1 MKQTACSGKTGAIAS
16 VLAGAVVA
24 LSLPNIASASYPT
37 PEPSAVYG
45 LLFEQAAMWRERN
58 RFDLAAQSL
67 RKILESQ
74 PDNAEALFQLGSIEL
89 QNQNFDQVRATI
101 ARLKQVDPTDPRAA
115 ELERAMA
122 VGQTDEV
129 SLAEARRLAAAGVYD
144 RAIAAYQ
151 RAFRGGPPPFDLAVE
166 YYETLAGSGGGWEE
180 ARLRLKA
187 LADRSFATSR
197 VKFAYARV
205 LTYNEQTRREGIAML
220 ANLASDPAVGQ
231 AAFEAM
237 RQGMLWLSIGAQDRP
252 FFESYLRRFP
262 GDTVVRD
269 KLAGMLKPSK
279 QDPLAAAVTEAYRLS
294 DQGLNDQ
301 AVARFEAVLQSDPNY
316 VDAVAGIGIVRLRQ
330 ERFID
335 ARDQLMKAM
344 RLAPDRQSEWAQ
356 ALDTANFWSSYR
368 EAVGLR
374 DRGDLAQAEKLVR
387 PLADRTGTGTERA
400 VAQAFLADLLRRQG
414 KQREAEGYYR
424 DALSRDST
432 NKDALAGLYQVVTAQ
447 GRDVRGEPLL
457 ANIDATTRN
466 RIQSD
471 AAQQAG
477 ERLRVQAKGLESSAP
492 DRAEALY
499 RQAMQADPS
508 SPWIRYDLAKQLARM
523 GKVAE
528 AQPLIDD
535 LIASGRPESLFAAA
549 VYYSEQQRTG
559 EAVALLDQIPANQ
572 RSARMNSLRNDLKTA
587 GDTDQL
593 IAAAKAGD
601 ATARATIVSRANAPQ
616 ATPLQ
621 LANSALSLAKIGDRT
636 QAMVIVRRLM
646 ARSDLSPDML
656 RLMFYASLEAGQDA
670 DANTVLARMSR
681 GTASRDV
688 GSLQESLA
696 IRQADRLREQHNLTA
711 AYDALAPFVTVAS
724 PSIAARLALARIY
737 KDSNFS
743 EEAIQVLDGIMVS
756 HPADA
761 DTLQEAVNIT
771 IDLKRYERAE
781 VWLAEAMR
789 LQPQNPRLYMVQ
801 ARLLRARGDNAGAR
815 RALETA
821 QQLNRGARQSDGA
834 SVPSVPGPSVLSEAV
849 GQQASAADAPDYAAV
864 RSAGA
869 GRGSA
874 GVSSLRPD
882 GRTTDADVMTEFDKR
897 MAAGPA
903 SRTADA
909 PVRLEAVSLDRRPPL
924 AVPAVLMAQAPSERP
939 VQVAQNPLVPLRRPG
954 DSGSS
959 SGGAPSSTG
968 GPSPIGGP
976 SSPSL
981 PGTYGGPPSL
991 APAPLPSTPAGPS
1004 ASPGD
1009 TDPLS
1014 REITRELTALK
1025 RDTATTIEAG
1035 LGYRGRSGQSGFGRL
1050 NEVTVPLKGRI
1061 PIGNGALTALV
1072 MPAGLDAGSMA
1083 TDSSTLSRYGSN
1095 ALLPAANVVQPGAL
1109 RATGVAV
1116 GLGFEWGRLTADV
1129 GSTPL
1134 GFPVANVVGGVT
1146 WNQPLGTTMN
1156 LKFEASRRPVTDSLL
1171 SYAGVTDPATG
1182 TIWGGVIRSGGE
1194 SIVSYD
1200 DGDLGV
1206 FAKFAYGYY
1215 TGTNVQTNQSYEL
1228 TTGAYFRPYKDEKSE
1243 LKVGIAGSYLSYNQN
1258 LNGYTFGQGGYFSPQ
1273 SFYSL
1278 IFPVDWTETTGKFKY
1293 AVGGAIGVQSSQQ
1306 DSSPYFPNN
1315 YGLQNAANIIATTN
1329 ATLPPIYPSVSNT
1342 GLAFGL
1348 HLGFEYAVTERTA
1361 IGAKANFDN
1370 SYQYDQ
1376 GTVLLFL
1383 RSSIN

>member
-24 LSLPNIASASYPT
+24 LSLPNIAHASPT

-101 ARLKQVDPTDPRAA
+101 ARLKQVDPNDPRAA

-129 SLAEARRLAAAGVYD
+129 SLAEARRLAAAGAYD

-180 ARLRLKA
+180 ARLRLKE
-187 LADRSFATSR
+187 LSERSFATSR

-205 LTYNEQTRREGIAML
+205 LTYNEQTRREGIALL

-237 RQGMLWLSIGAQDRP
+237 RQGMLWLSIGPQDRP
-252 FFESYLRRFP
+252 FFESYLKRFP

-269 KLAGMLKPSK
+269 KLAGMLKPGK
-279 QDPLAAAVTEAYRLS
+279 QDPLAAAVAEAYRLS

-301 AVARFEAVLQSDPNY
+301 AIARFEGVLQSDPSY
-316 VDAVAGIGIVRLRQ
+316 VDAVVGIGNVRLRQ
-330 ERFID
+330 ERFVD
-335 ARDQLMKAM
+335 ARDQFLKAA

-356 ALDTANFWSSYR
+356 ALDTANFWASYR
-368 EAVGLR
+368 EAVTLR
-374 DRGDLAQAEKLVR
+374 DRGDVAQAEKLVR
-387 PLADRTGTGTERA
+387 PLAERVGTGQERA

-424 DALSRDST
+424 EALTKDPT
-432 NKDALAGLYQVVTAQ
+432 NKDALAGLYQVMVAQ

-457 ANIDATTRN
+457 ANLDATTRN
-466 RIQSD
+466 RIQSN
-471 AAQQAG
+471 ASQATAD
-477 ERLRVQAKGLESSAP
+477 RLRVEAKGLDKSAP

-508 SPWIRYDLAKQLARM
+508 SPWIRYDLAKLLASR
-523 GKVAE
+523 GRLAE
-528 AQPLIDD
+528 AQPLIDE

-593 IAAAKAGD
+593 VAAAKAGD
-601 ATARATIVSRANAPQ
+601 ANARATIISRANAPQ

-621 LANSALSLAKIGDRT
+621 LANSALSLAKIGERT
-636 QAMVIVRRLM
+636 QAMAIVRRLM
-646 ARSDLSPDML
+646 ARNDLSPDML

-670 DANTVLARMSR
+670 EANNVLARMSR

-696 IRQADRLREQHNLTA
+696 IRQADRLREQRNLSA
-711 AYDALAPFVTVAS
+711 AYDTLAPFVSGPS
-724 PSIAARLALARIY
+724 PSVAARLALARVY
-737 KDSNFS
+737 KDSGFTD
-743 EEAIQVLDGIMVS
+743 ETIQVLDGIMATRA
-756 HPADA
+756 ADA
-761 DTLQEAVNIT
+761 DTLQEAVNIA
-771 IDLKRYERAE
+771 IDLRRYDRAE
-781 VWLAEAMR
+781 AWLAEALR

-821 QQLNRGARQSDGA
+821 QQLNRGSRQSEGA
-834 SVPSVPGPSVLSEAV
+834 SAPLVPGEPLRQ
-849 GQQASAADAPDYAAV
+849 QQASAADVPDYAAV
-864 RSAGA
+864 RAGPSGG
-869 GRGSA
+869 GRTA
-874 GVSSLRPD
+874 VASLRPD
-882 GRTTDADVMTEFDKR
+882 GRTTDADVMAEFERR
-897 MAAGPA
+897 MAGPA
-903 SRTADA
+903 AKPVDA
-909 PVRLEAVSLDRRPPL
+909 PMPVQALSLEPRTPL
-924 AVPAVLMAQAPSERP
+924 SVPAVLMAQAPPARD
-939 VQVAQNPLVPLRRPG
+939 VQIAQAVPLRRPG
-954 DSGSS
+954 GDVGPSS
-959 SGGAPSSTG
+959 SGPPSTLGPPSTPGGPSTPGAPSSYG
-968 GPSPIGGP
+968 GP
-976 SSPSL
+976 
-981 PGTYGGPPSL
+981 TYAGPPSL
-991 APAPLPSTPAGPS
+991 VPPPLPSPPAGPS
-1004 ASPGD
+1004 SSTGD

-1014 REITRELTALK
+1014 REINRELAALK
-1025 RDTATTIEAG
+1025 RDTSTVIEAG
-1035 LGYRGRSGQSGFGRL
+1035 LGFRGRSGESGFGRL

-1061 PIGNGALTALV
+1061 PIGNGAMTALV
-1072 MPAGLDAGSMA
+1072 MPVGLDAGSMA
-1083 TDSSTLSRYGSN
+1083 TDSGTLSRYGSN
-1095 ALLPAANVVQPGAL
+1095 ALLPPANVVAPGAL

-1116 GLGFEWGRLTADV
+1116 GLGFEWGRLSGDV

-1134 GFPVANVVGGVT
+1134 GFPIANVVGGVT

-1156 LKFEASRRPVTDSLL
+1156 LKLEASRRPVTDSLL
-1171 SYAGVTDPATG
+1171 SYAGVTDPASG
-1182 TIWGGVIRSGGE
+1182 TIWGAVIRNGGE
-1194 SIVSYD
+1194 TIVSYD
-1200 DGDLGV
+1200 DGDLGI

-1215 TGTNVQTNQSYEL
+1215 TGWNVATNQSYEL

-1243 LKVGIAGSYLSYNQN
+1243 LKIGIAGTYLSYNQN
-1258 LNGYTFGQGGYFSPQ
+1258 LNGYTVGQGGYFSPQ

-1278 IFPVDWTETTGKFKY
+1278 VFPVDWTETNGKFKY
-1293 AVGGAIGVQSSQQ
+1293 AAGGAIGVQSSQQ
-1306 DSSPYFPNN
+1306 NASPFFPNS
-1315 YGLQNAANIIATTN
+1315 YALQNAANIAATANSTQQ
-1329 ATLPPIYPSVSNT
+1329 PVYQSVSNT

-1348 HLGFEYAVTERTA
+1348 HLGFEYAVTDRTA
-1361 IGAKANFDN
+1361 IGGKANFDN

-1376 GTVLLFL
+1376 ATILLFL
-1383 RSSIN
+1383 RSAIN

>member
-16 VLAGAVVA
+16 VLAGAIVA
-24 LSLPNIASASYPT
+24 LLLPNSAYASYPT

-58 RFDLAAQSL
+58 RLDLAAQSL

-74 PDNAEALFQLGSIEL
+74 PDNTEALFQLGSIEL

-101 ARLKQVDPTDPRAA
+101 ARLKQADPTDARAA

-129 SLAEARRLAAAGVYD
+129 ALAEARRLAAAGVYD
-144 RAIAAYQ
+144 RAITAYQ
-151 RAFRGGPPPFDLAVE
+151 RAFRGAPPPFDLAVE

-205 LTYNEQTRREGIAML
+205 LTYNEQTRREGIAL
-220 ANLASDPAVGQ
+220 LGNLASDPAVGP

-237 RQGMLWLSIGAQDRP
+237 RQGMLWLSIGPQDRP

-262 GDTVVRD
+262 GDTVMRE
-269 KLAGMLKPSK
+269 KLAGMLKPGK

-301 AVARFEAVLQSDPNY
+301 AVARFEAVLQSDPSY
-316 VDAVAGIGIVRLRQ
+316 VDAIAGIGIVRLRQ
-330 ERFID
+330 ERYVD

-344 RLAPDRQSEWAQ
+344 RLAPDRQSDWAQ
-356 ALDTANFWSSYR
+356 ALDTANFWASYR

-424 DALSRDST
+424 EALSRDSA
-432 NKDALAGLYQVVTAQ
+432 NKDAQAGLYQVLTAQ
-447 GRDVRGEPLL
+447 GRDVRSEPLL

-471 AAQQAG
+471 ASQQTA

-508 SPWIRYDLAKQLARM
+508 SPWLRYDLAKQ
-523 GKVAE
+523 
-528 AQPLIDD
+528 
-535 LIASGRPESLFAAA
+535 
-549 VYYSEQQRTG
+549 
-559 EAVALLDQIPANQ
+559 
-572 RSARMNSLRNDLKTA
+572 
-587 GDTDQL
+587 
-593 IAAAKAGD
+593 
-601 ATARATIVSRANAPQ
+601 
-616 ATPLQ
+616 
-621 LANSALSLAKIGDRT
+621 
-636 QAMVIVRRLM
+636 
-646 ARSDLSPDML
+646 
-656 RLMFYASLEAGQDA
+656 
-670 DANTVLARMSR
+670 LARMSR

-711 AYDALAPFVTVAS
+711 AYDALTPFVTGPS
-724 PSIAARLALARIY
+724 PSVAARLALARIY

-761 DTLQEAVNIT
+761 DTLQEAVNIA

-821 QQLNRGARQSDGA
+821 QQLNRGSRQSEGA
-834 SVPSVPGPSVLSEAV
+834 SVPFVPGEAV
-849 GQQASAADAPDYAAV
+849 SRQASAVASRSDA
-864 RSAGA
+864 S
-869 GRGSA
+869 
-874 GVSSLRPD
+874 VSSLRPD
-882 GRTTDADVMTEFDKR
+882 GRTTDADVMAEFDKR
-897 MAAGPA
+897 MAAGPT
-903 SRTADA
+903 SKTADA

-924 AVPAVLMAQAPSERP
+924 AVPAVLLAQAPTERS

-959 SGGAPSSTG
+959 SSTG

-976 SSPSL
+976 SSPSA
-981 PGTYGGPPSL
+981 PGTYGGPAYGGPSSL
-991 APAPLPSTPAGPS
+991 TPPPVPSTPAGPS
-1004 ASPGD
+1004 SSSGD

-1014 REITRELTALK
+1014 REISRELATLK
-1025 RDTATTIEAG
+1025 RDTATVVEAG
-1035 LGYRGRSGQSGFGRL
+1035 LGFRGRSGESGFGRL

-1061 PIGNGALTALV
+1061 PIGNGAMTALV
-1072 MPAGLDAGSMA
+1072 MPVGLDAGSMA
-1083 TDSSTLSRYGSN
+1083 TDSGTLSRYGTN
-1095 ALLPAANVVQPGAL
+1095 ALLTPANAVAPGAL

-1116 GLGFEWGRLTADV
+1116 GLGFEWGRLSGDV

-1134 GFPVANVVGGVT
+1134 GFPIANVVGGVT

-1156 LKFEASRRPVTDSLL
+1156 LKLEASRRPVTDSLL
-1171 SYAGVTDPATG
+1171 SYAGVTDPASG
-1182 TIWGGVIRSGGE
+1182 TVWGAVIRNGGE

-1200 DGDLGV
+1200 DGDLGI

-1215 TGTNVQTNQSYEL
+1215 TGWNVAANQSYEL
-1228 TTGAYFRPYKDEKSE
+1228 TAGAYFRPYKDEKSE

-1258 LNGYTFGQGGYFSPQ
+1258 LNGYTLGQGGYFSPQ

-1293 AVGGAIGVQSSQQ
+1293 AAGGAIGVQSSQQ
-1306 DSSPYFPNN
+1306 NSSPFFPNN
-1315 YGLQNAANIIATTN
+1315 YALQNAANIAATANSTQ
-1329 ATLPPIYPSVSNT
+1329 LPVYQSVSNT

-1348 HLGFEYAVTERTA
+1348 HLGFEYAVTDRTA
-1361 IGAKANFDN
+1361 IGGKANFDN

-1376 GTVLLFL
+1376 ATILLFL
-1383 RSSIN
+1383 RSAIN

>member
-24 LSLPNIASASYPT
+24 LSLPNSAAASYPT

-205 LTYNEQTRREGIAML
+205 LTYNEQTRREGIALL

-237 RQGMLWLSIGAQDRP
+237 RQGMLWLSIGPQDRP

-262 GDTVVRD
+262 GDTVVKD
-269 KLAGMLKPSK
+269 KLAGMLRPGK
-279 QDPLAAAVTEAYRLS
+279 QDPLAAAITEAYRLS

-301 AVARFEAVLQSDPNY
+301 AVARFEAVLQSDPSY
-316 VDAVAGIGIVRLRQ
+316 VDAIAGIGIVRLRQ

-344 RLAPDRQSEWAQ
+344 RLAPDRQTEWAQ
-356 ALDTANFWSSYR
+356 ALDTANFWASYR

-400 VAQAFLADLLRRQG
+400 VAQAFLADLLRREG

-424 DALSRDST
+424 DALGRDPT
-432 NKDALAGLYQVVTAQ
+432 NKDALAGLYQVLTAQ
-447 GRDVRGEPLL
+447 GRDVRSEPLL

-471 AAQQAG
+471 ASQQAG
-477 ERLRVQAKGLESSAP
+477 ERLRVQAKGLENSAP

-523 GKVAE
+523 GRVAE
-528 AQPLIDD
+528 AQPLIDE
-535 LIASGRPESLFAAA
+535 LVASGRPESLFAAA

-572 RSARMNSLRNDLKTA
+572 RSARMNSLRNDLKSA

-636 QAMVIVRRLM
+636 QAMAIVRRLM

-670 DANTVLARMSR
+670 EANNVLARMSR

-696 IRQADRLREQHNLTA
+696 IRQADRLREQRNLTA
-711 AYDALAPFVTVAS
+711 AYDALTPFVTGAS
-724 PSIAARLALARIY
+724 PSVAARLALARVY
-737 KDSNFS
+737 KDSNFG

-761 DTLQEAVNIT
+761 DTLQEAVNIAV
-771 IDLKRYERAE
+771 DLKRYERAE

-821 QQLNRGARQSDGA
+821 QQLNRGSRQSEGA
-834 SVPSVPGPSVLSEAV
+834 SVPVVPGEAV
-849 GQQASAADAPDYAAV
+849 GQQASAVDTSDYAAV
-864 RSAGA
+864 RGA
-869 GRGSA
+869 TPGRGST

-882 GRTTDADVMTEFDKR
+882 GRTTDVDVMAEFDKR
-897 MAAGPA
+897 MAGGPTPK
-903 SRTADA
+903 TADA
-909 PVRLEAVSLDRRPPL
+909 PVRAESVSLDRRPPL

-939 VQVAQNPLVPLRRPG
+939 VQVAQNPMVPLRRPG

-959 SGGAPSSTG
+959 SSGPGSSSG

-976 SSPSL
+976 GSPSL
-981 PGTYGGPPSL
+981 PGTYAGPSSL
-991 APAPLPSTPAGPS
+991 TPPPLPATPAGPS
-1004 ASPGD
+1004 ASPSD
-1009 TDPLS
+1009 ADPLS

-1025 RDTATTIEAG
+1025 RDTATVVEAG
-1035 LGYRGRSGQSGFGRL
+1035 LGFRGRSGESGFGRL
-1050 NEVTVPLKGRI
+1050 NEVTVPLKGRV
-1061 PIGNGALTALV
+1061 PVGNAALTALV
-1072 MPAGLDAGSMA
+1072 MPVGLDAGSMA
-1083 TDSSTLSRYGSN
+1083 TDAGTLSRFGSN
-1095 ALLPAANVVQPGAL
+1095 ALLPLANAVAPGAL

-1116 GLGFEWGRLTADV
+1116 GLGFEWGRLSGDV

-1134 GFPVANVVGGVT
+1134 GFPIANVVGGVT

-1156 LKFEASRRPVTDSLL
+1156 LKLEASRRPVTDSLL
-1171 SYAGVTDPATG
+1171 SYAGVTDPVSG
-1182 TIWGGVIRSGGE
+1182 TVWGAVIRNGGE

-1200 DGDLGV
+1200 DGDLGI

-1215 TGTNVQTNQSYEL
+1215 TGWNVAANQSYEL
-1228 TTGAYFRPYKDEKSE
+1228 TAGAYFRPYKDEKSE

-1258 LNGYTFGQGGYFSPQ
+1258 LNGYTLGQGGYFSPQ

-1293 AVGGAIGVQSSQQ
+1293 AAGGAIGVQSSQQ
-1306 DSSPYFPNN
+1306 NSSPFFPNN
-1315 YGLQNAANIIATTN
+1315 YALQNAANIAATANSTQ
-1329 ATLPPIYPSVSNT
+1329 LPVYQSVSNT

-1348 HLGFEYAVTERTA
+1348 HLGFEYAVTDRTA
-1361 IGAKANFDN
+1361 IGGKANFDN

-1376 GTVLLFL
+1376 ATILLFL
-1383 RSSIN
+1383 RSAIN

>member
-1 MKQTACSGKTGAIAS
+1 MKQTACSGKAGAIAS

-24 LSLPNIASASYPT
+24 LSLPNSASASYPT

-129 SLAEARRLAAAGVYD
+129 ALAEARRLAAAGVYD

-187 LADRSFATSR
+187 LAERSFATSR

-205 LTYNEQTRREGIAML
+205 LTYNEQTRREGIALL

-269 KLAGMLKPSK
+269 KLAGMLKPGK

-330 ERFID
+330 ERFVD

-387 PLADRTGTGTERA
+387 PLADRAGTGTERA
-400 VAQAFLADLLRRQG
+400 VAQAFVADLLRRQG

-424 DALSRDST
+424 EALSRDST
-432 NKDALAGLYQVVTAQ
+432 NKDALAGLYQVLTAQ
-447 GRDVRGEPLL
+447 GRDVRSEPLL

-492 DRAEALY
+492 DRAEALF

-523 GKVAE
+523 GRVAE
-528 AQPLIDD
+528 AQPLIDE
-535 LIASGRPESLFAAA
+535 LIANGRPESLFAAA

-559 EAVALLDQIPANQ
+559 EAVALIDQIPANQ
-572 RSARMNSLRNDLKTA
+572 RSARMNALRNDLKSA

-636 QAMVIVRRLM
+636 QAMAIVRRLM

-670 DANTVLARMSR
+670 EANNVLARMSR

-696 IRQADRLREQHNLTA
+696 IRQADRLREQRDLTA
-711 AYDALAPFVTVAS
+711 AYDVLKPFVTGQS
-724 PSIAARLALARIY
+724 PSVAARLALARIY

-761 DTLQEAVNIT
+761 DTLQEAVNIA

-821 QQLNRGARQSDGA
+821 QQLNRGSRQSEGA
-834 SVPSVPGPSVLSEAV
+834 SVPAVPGEAV
-849 GQQASAADAPDYAAV
+849 GQQASAVDTPDYAAV
-864 RSAGA
+864 RSAVA
-869 GRGSA
+869 GRSGA
-874 GVSSLRPD
+874 RVSSLRPD
-882 GRTTDADVMTEFDKR
+882 GRTTDADVMAELEKR
-897 MAAGPA
+897 MAAGPT

-909 PVRLEAVSLDRRPPL
+909 PLRPQAVSLDQRPPL

-939 VQVAQNPLVPLRRPG
+939 VQVAQNPMVPLRRPG
-954 DSGSS
+954 DSGSAS
-959 SGGAPSSTG
+959 TSAPSSTG

-981 PGTYGGPPSL
+981 PGTYAGPPSSL
-991 APAPLPSTPAGPS
+991 TPPPLPSTPAGPS
-1004 ASPGD
+1004 SSPGD
-1009 TDPLS
+1009 ADPLS
-1014 REITRELTALK
+1014 REITRELQALK
-1025 RDTATTIEAG
+1025 RDTATVVEAG
-1035 LGYRGRSGQSGFGRL
+1035 LGFRGRSGESGFGRL
-1050 NEVTVPLKGRI
+1050 NEVTVPLKGRV

-1072 MPAGLDAGSMA
+1072 MPVGLDAGSMA
-1083 TDSSTLSRYGSN
+1083 TDSGTLSRYGTN
-1095 ALLPAANVVQPGAL
+1095 ALLQPANVVQPGAL

-1116 GLGFEWGRLTADV
+1116 GLGFEWGRLSGDV

-1156 LKFEASRRPVTDSLL
+1156 LKLEASRRPVTDSLL

-1182 TIWGGVIRSGGE
+1182 TVWGAVIRNGGE

-1215 TGTNVQTNQSYEL
+1215 TGTNVESNQSYEL
-1228 TTGAYFRPYKDEKSE
+1228 TTGAYFRPYKDDKSE
-1243 LKVGIAGSYLSYNQN
+1243 LKVGIAGTYLSYNQN

-1293 AVGGAIGVQSSQQ
+1293 AAGGAIGVQSSQQ
-1306 DSSPYFPNN
+1306 NASPFFPTS
-1315 YGLQNAANIIATTN
+1315 YTLQNAANIAATANSTGQPVY
-1329 ATLPPIYPSVSNT
+1329 LSVSNT

-1348 HLGFEYAVTERTA
+1348 HLGFEYAVTDRTA
-1361 IGAKANFDN
+1361 IGGKANFDN

-1376 GTVLLFL
+1376 ATILLFL
-1383 RSSIN
+1383 RSAIN

>member
-1 MKQTACSGKTGAIAS
+1 MKQTACSGKAGAIAS

-24 LSLPNIASASYPT
+24 LSLPNNAQAIPT

-129 SLAEARRLAAAGVYD
+129 AL
-144 RAIAAYQ
+144 
-151 RAFRGGPPPFDLAVE
+151 
-166 YYETLAGSGGGWEE
+166 EE

-187 LADRSFATSR
+187 LAERSFATSR

-205 LTYNEQTRREGIAML
+205 LTYNEQTRREGIALL

-237 RQGMLWLSIGAQDRP
+237 RQGMLWLSIGPQDRP

-269 KLAGMLKPSK
+269 KLAGMLKPGK

-301 AVARFEAVLQSDPNY
+301 AIARFEAVLQSDPNY
-316 VDAVAGIGIVRLRQ
+316 VDAIAGIGIVRLRQ
-330 ERFID
+330 ERFVD

-344 RLAPDRQSEWAQ
+344 RLAPDRQAEWAQ

-368 EAVGLR
+368 DAVGLR

-400 VAQAFLADLLRRQG
+400 VAQAFMADLLRRQG

-424 DALSRDST
+424 DALSRDPT
-432 NKDALAGLYQVVTAQ
+432 NKDALAGLYQVLTAQ
-447 GRDVRGEPLL
+447 GRDVRGEALL

-471 AAQQAG
+471 AAQQTA
-477 ERLRVQAKGLESSAP
+477 ERLRVQAKGLENSAP

-499 RQAMQADPS
+499 RQALQADPS

-523 GKVAE
+523 GRVAE
-528 AQPLIDD
+528 AQPLIDE

-559 EAVALLDQIPANQ
+559 EAVALIDQIPANQ
-572 RSARMNSLRNDLKTA
+572 RSAKMNSLRNDLKNA

-621 LANSALSLAKIGDRT
+621 LANSALSLAKIGDKT
-636 QAMVIVRRLM
+636 QAMAIVRRLM

-670 DANTVLARMSR
+670 EANNVLARMSR

-696 IRQADRLREQHNLTA
+696 IRQADRLREQRDLTA
-711 AYDALAPFVTVAS
+711 AYDVLMPFVTGPS
-724 PSIAARLALARIY
+724 PSVAARLALARIY

-761 DTLQEAVNIT
+761 DTLQEAVNIA

-821 QQLNRGARQSDGA
+821 QQLNRGSRQSEGA
-834 SVPSVPGPSVLSEAV
+834 SVPSVPGEVT
-849 GQQASAADAPDYAAV
+849 GQQAGAVAVPDSAAV
-864 RSAGA
+864 RSAVA
-869 GRGSA
+869 GRGNA

-882 GRTTDADVMTEFDKR
+882 GRTTDADVMAEYDRR

-903 SRTADA
+903 ARTADT
-909 PVRLEAVSLDRRPPL
+909 PVRAQPVSLDSRPPL
-924 AVPAVLMAQAPSERP
+924 AVPAVLMAQAPTERP
-939 VQVAQNPLVPLRRPG
+939 VQVAQNPMVPLRRPG

-959 SGGAPSSTG
+959 SSAGPSSTG
-968 GPSPIGGP
+968 GPNPIGGP
-976 SSPSL
+976 SSPGP
-981 PGTYGGPPSL
+981 PGTYAGPAYGGPAYGGPASL
-991 APAPLPSTPAGPS
+991 TPGPLPSPPAGPS
-1004 ASPGD
+1004 SSPGD
-1009 TDPLS
+1009 ADPLS
-1014 REITRELTALK
+1014 REISRELATLK
-1025 RDTATTIEAG
+1025 RDTATVVEAG
-1035 LGYRGRSGQSGFGRL
+1035 LGFRGRSGESGFGRL

-1061 PIGNGALTALV
+1061 PIGNGALTTLV
-1072 MPAGLDAGSMA
+1072 MPVGLDAGSMA
-1083 TDSSTLSRYGSN
+1083 TDSGTLSRYGSN
-1095 ALLPAANVVQPGAL
+1095 ALLPLANVVPPGAL
-1109 RATGVAV
+1109 RATGVGV

-1156 LKFEASRRPVTDSLL
+1156 LKLEASRRPVTDSLL
-1171 SYAGVTDPATG
+1171 SYAGVTDPASG
-1182 TIWGGVIRSGGE
+1182 AVWGAVIRNGGE

-1215 TGTNVQTNQSYEL
+1215 TGTSVATNQSYEL

-1243 LKVGIAGSYLSYNQN
+1243 LKVGIAGTYLSYNQN

-1278 IFPVDWTETTGKFKY
+1278 IFPVDWTETTGRFKY
-1293 AVGGAIGVQSSQQ
+1293 AAGGAIGVQSSQQ
-1306 DSSPYFPNN
+1306 NASPFFPTS
-1315 YGLQNAANIIATTN
+1315 YTLQNAANIAATANSTQQPVY
-1329 ATLPPIYPSVSNT
+1329 LSVSNT

-1348 HLGFEYAVTERTA
+1348 HLGFEYAVTDRTA
-1361 IGAKANFDN
+1361 IGGKANFDN

-1376 GTVLLFL
+1376 ATILLFL
-1383 RSSIN
+1383 RSAIN